1 MPVNRESVKHGS
13 PLPTENYVVE
23 ADFFFTGYS

>member
-1 MPVNRESVKHGS
+1 MNRESVKHGS
-13 PLPTENYVVE
+13 PLPTEKYVIE